1 MLQRIPAKLVRSFQV
16 KIKLFFISLVR
27 YNLTEKL
34 KVNPNVRNKFGF
46 INGRNLILA
55 YLIAI
60 GNLDVVGWPNQT
72 DWKPSGLN
80 FTRSHKPNFEKG
92 KWIESERD
100 FPIHNLCDTWNLWII
115 IFPIYFII
123 LVETCHFQSDFAWNC
138 WNYM

>member
-16 KIKLFFISLVR
+16 KIQLLFISLMR

-72 DWKPSGLN
+72 DITIW
-80 FTRSHKPNFEKG
+80 F
-92 KWIESERD
+92 
-100 FPIHNLCDTWNLWII
+100 
-115 IFPIYFII
+115 
-123 LVETCHFQSDFAWNC
+123 
-138 WNYM
+138 

>member
-34 KVNPNVRNKFGF
+34 KVNFNVRNKFGF

-60 GNLDVVGWPNQT
+60 GKFDVVGWLNRT
-72 DWKPSGLN
+72 D
-80 FTRSHKPNFEKG
+80 
-92 KWIESERD
+92 
-100 FPIHNLCDTWNLWII
+100 
-115 IFPIYFII
+115 
-123 LVETCHFQSDFAWNC
+123 
-138 WNYM
+138 